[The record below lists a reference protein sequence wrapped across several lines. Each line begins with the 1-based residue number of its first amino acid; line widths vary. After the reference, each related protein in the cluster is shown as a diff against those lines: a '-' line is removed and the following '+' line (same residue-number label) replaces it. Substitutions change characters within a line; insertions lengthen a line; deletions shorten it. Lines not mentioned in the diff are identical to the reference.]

1 MKVNAIVH
9 AKPDAP
15 TVKFIFVDGSDTVFD
30 SKEFLVQAMKMD
42 DDFEVEGKNVDD
54 M

>member
-1 MKVNAIVH
+1 MMMDIWRK
-9 AKPDAP
+9 
-15 TVKFIFVDGSDTVFD
+15 
-30 SKEFLVQAMKMD
+30 AMKMD